1 MNIKTLK
8 QIITVEQIISILQNL
23 GVESKQTSNLNQIQ
37 FRTICH
43 CGNSFKLYFFK
54 DTKEFH
60 CYSNCGQ
67 MDIINLVQRVKG
79 FEEVSKAVNWICNFL
94 GIGEGTMIE
103 GFFNETPQTLD
114 LEILSRYNSTNE
126 EVTIDM
132 SREFKY
138 IDEVILDRFY
148 KYYHPAFY
156 NDGID
161 LKTMFKFGIRYDI
174 LNERIIIPHR
184 DELGGLIAIRCRN
197 LNKELIESGLKYMP
211 ITIDKKLLSAKTN
224 HYLYGQFYNQ
234 ENIKKFKKVIL
245 VESEKAVMQLET
257 ILQGN
262 NIGLALMSSS
272 LSLVQVELLKEL
284 GVEEVIVALDKEF
297 EEYGSMEEKAYAT
310 KIRKG
315 IINKLLPYFTVSVMW
330 DTNGYLGYKDS
341 PTDKGSEV
349 FFKLYA
355 ERIRVQ

>member
-1 MNIKTLK
+1 MNIQTLK
-8 QIITVEQIISILQNL
+8 QILTVEQIVKIVQDL
-23 GVESKQTSNLNQIQ
+23 GAESKKTSNLNEIQ
-37 FRTICH
+37 FETICH

-54 DTKEFH
+54 DSKDFH

-67 MDIINLVQRVKG
+67 MDIINLVQKVKG
-79 FEEVSKAVNWICNFL
+79 FDKVNKAINWICNYL

-103 GFFNETPQTLD
+103 GFCEEAPTSLD
-114 LEILSRYNSTNE
+114 LEILSRCNCPSE
-126 EVTIDM
+126 DFKIDM

-138 IDEVILDRFY
+138 IDESILDRFY

-161 LKTMFKFGIRYDI
+161 LKNMFKFGIRYDI

-197 LNKELIESGLKYMP
+197 LNEELIESGLKYMP

-224 HYLYGQFYNQ
+224 KYLFGQFYNQ

-297 EEYGSMEEKAYAT
+297 EEYGSMEEKAYAI

-315 IINKLLPYFTVSVMW
+315 IINKLIPYFTVSVMW
-330 DTNGYLGYKDS
+330 DTKGYLRYKDS
-341 PTDKGSEV
+341 PTDKGREV
-349 FFKLYA
+349 FFKLYE
-355 ERIRVQ
+355 ERLRVQ